1 MISFLEVRCADALQ
15 LPAEHRC
22 CGGLTITCLDALSI
36 PNTFYGVYA
45 LIGYVVVISAS
56 LFNGFT
62 AKQNG
67 ESLSIWF
74 NTWAILMSIVFVW
87 YLTRCGTAFQW
98 W

>member
-1 MISFLEVRCADALQ
+1 MEARN
-15 LPAEHRC
+15 
-22 CGGLTITCLDALSI
+22 GLITFFIFVLLSAFTFVFCLDALAI
-36 PNTFYGVYA
+36 PNTEYGILA
-45 LIGYVVVISAS
+45 LIGYVAVIATS

-67 ESLSIWF
+67 EALSVWF
-74 NTWAILMSIVFVW
+74 NSWAIIVSIVFVW